1 METKTDPLSYFDF
14 LLSHRVKR
22 KAHYVFLA
30 RRKYCISKI
39 QATKLFNQWLEIK
52 GLV

>member
-1 METKTDPLSYFDF
+1 MENESMSYFDF

-30 RRKYCISKI
+30 RRKYSISKI